1 MRYEQC
7 SGAVVYT
14 VRGGTVRYVII
25 NAGERRAGFPK
36 GHMEPGETEE
46 QTALREIREEVG
58 LSVRLIPGFRETES
72 YCLPGKQ
79 RIQKNVTYFLAF
91 YDNQKIHRQKDEL
104 SDARLMEYEQAMA
117 CLRFEGVRRIL
128 ALANQ
133 FILESG
139 SASKNQK
146 E

>member
-1 MRYEQC
+1 MRYERS

-14 VRGGTVRYVII
+14 VRDGTVFYVII

-36 GHMEPGETEE
+36 GHIEPGETEE
-46 QTALREIREEVG
+46 QAALREIQEEVG

-72 YCLPGKQ
+72 YCLPGKR
-79 RIQKNVTYFLAF
+79 RIRKNVTYFLAC
-91 YDNQKIHRQKDEL
+91 YENQKIRRQKDEL
-104 SDARLMEYEQAMA
+104 SDARLMEYEQAMS
-117 CLRFEGVRRIL
+117 CLRFEGVRHIL

-133 FILESG
+133 FILNGG
-139 SASKNQK
+139 SVPSIQK